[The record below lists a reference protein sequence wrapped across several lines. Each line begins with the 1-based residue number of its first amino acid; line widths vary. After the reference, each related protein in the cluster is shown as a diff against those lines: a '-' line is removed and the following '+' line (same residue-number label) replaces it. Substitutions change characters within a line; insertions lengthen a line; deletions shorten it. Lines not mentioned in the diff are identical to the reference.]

1 MQGIT
6 CINEDE
12 KEELQK
18 QIEEE
23 EILECIKLCAM
34 EKAPGPDGF
43 PMSFYL
49 IFWEVMKEDIKG
61 MIHEFYNNQR
71 TERSFNATFVALI
84 PKKVGAFELKDFR
97 PISLISGIYKVLAKL
112 LAERLKKVVD
122 KLVNKHQMAF
132 IKGRQI
138 MDAAL
143 IASECVDSR
152 LKGVEPGVMCKL
164 DIEKAY
170 DHVNW
175 KFLLNTL
182 RQMGFGEKWLGWI
195 HFCISTVCFS
205 VLVNGE
211 PVGFFPSERGL
222 RQGDPLSPFLFILAM
237 EGFDSLMRIAI
248 QNRWIKGF
256 QIQGNSGQVKE
267 ICHLLYADDTIIF
280 CEPRE
285 DQIRFLKTILLFFE
299 ASSGLKVNWGKSNL
313 FPIKEVTNI
322 LNLADILGCKVENMP
337 TVYLGMPLGNE
348 HKSIQIWDGIVEKTE
363 RRLARWKAQY
373 LSMGGRHTH

>member
-1 MQGIT
+1 
-6 CINEDE
+6 
-12 KEELQK
+12 
-18 QIEEE
+18 
-23 EILECIKLCAM
+23 
-34 EKAPGPDGF
+34 
-43 PMSFYL
+43 
-49 IFWEVMKEDIKG
+49 MKEDIKG

-222 RQGDPLSPFLFILAM
+222 RQGPYPPF
-237 EGFDSLMRIAI
+237 
-248 QNRWIKGF
+248 
-256 QIQGNSGQVKE
+256 
-267 ICHLLYADDTIIF
+267 
-280 CEPRE
+280 
-285 DQIRFLKTILLFFE
+285 
-299 ASSGLKVNWGKSNL
+299 
-313 FPIKEVTNI
+313 
-322 LNLADILGCKVENMP
+322 
-337 TVYLGMPLGNE
+337 
-348 HKSIQIWDGIVEKTE
+348 
-363 RRLARWKAQY
+363 Y
-373 LSMGGRHTH
+373 LSWQWKVSIA